1 LYTQNPGWCGGYDT
15 AEFISREMCC
25 VCGGGR
31 ELDDN
36 GDDDSG
42 DDGNDGDDGNGG
54 D

>member
-1 LYTQNPGWCGGYDT
+1 
-15 AEFISREMCC
+15 MCC

-54 D
+54 DNQSVQALVDAAT